1 MAHHKSGGAFRIYRR
16 ALSEVR
22 DYWPHLGAVLAFGLI
37 ATPLAL
43 LNPLPLKIIV
53 DSVLG
58 SAALPWPAS
67 LIGGG
72 HSPFALAIG
81 LSVALALLNLGYRF
95 FEWLF
100 REWVGER
107 MVARFRARLFER
119 ALLAAQTGQHS
130 ETLTDTA
137 YRITNDAPALQWTAL
152 YGFIPVIV
160 SLAALLGTLSVTAA
174 ISPALAGIALLTTL
188 PVIALIHLTQRQM
201 RGRWH
206 VVREAESRS
215 QGVIHEV
222 LGSLRL
228 VVTFGQEQRE
238 VARFAGAAGMARQER
253 LKTLI
258 RQGGLGAALSLAT
271 AVGSIAILWLG
282 VRQVEAQNLSVGDL
296 LLIVAYVA
304 QLYEP
309 LHQIGAHITGQ
320 QQVIVSAERAFAL
333 LDRAP
338 AVAAPATPRPLT
350 RAKGAIAL
358 RNVSFGYGGGNAP
371 IIEDASVE
379 VPAGAFVGIVG
390 RTGSGKST
398 LSGLLLRLYDPQAGC
413 ILLDGVDIRNLSLAD
428 LRAQFAVVPQEPILF
443 STTIADNI
451 AYGRPGA
458 SQAEIVAAAKS
469 ARAHDFIMA
478 LPESYA
484 TRVGDRGARLSGGER
499 QRLALARAFL
509 KDAPILVLDEPTSAI
524 DGETET
530 AIVTAMERLM
540 AGRTTFM
547 IAHRLSTLRNAD
559 MILRVG
565 DGAIERVSLLSG
577 NRKQPVAA

>member
-1 MAHHKSGGAFRIYRR
+1 MAQQRSGGAFRIYRR

-22 DYWPHLGAVLAFGLI
+22 DFWPHLGAVLAFGLL

-58 SAALPWPAS
+58 AAPLPWPAN
-67 LIGGG
+67 LIGG
-72 HSPFALAIG
+72 HPSAFALAIG
-81 LSVALALLNLGYRF
+81 LSVGLAALNLSYRF

-119 ALLAAQTGQHS
+119 ALLATQGGQHAEALS
-130 ETLTDTA
+130 DTA
-137 YRITNDAPALQWTAL
+137 YRITDDAPALQWTAL

-160 SLAALLGTLSVTAA
+160 SLTALLGTLSVTAT
-174 ISPALAGIALLTTL
+174 ISPALAGIALLTTI
-188 PVIALIHLTQRQM
+188 PVVALIHLTQRQM

-206 VVREAESRS
+206 IVREAESRS

-222 LGSLRL
+222 LGALRL

-238 VARFAGAAGMARQER
+238 VGRFARAAGKARQER

-258 RQGGLGAALSLAT
+258 RQGGLGAALSLST

-282 VRQVEAQNLSVGDL
+282 VRQVEAHILSVGDL
-296 LLIVAYVA
+296 LMIVAYIA

-309 LHQIGAHITGQ
+309 LQQIGAHITGQ
-320 QQVIVSAERAFAL
+320 QQAIVSAERAFSL
-333 LDRAP
+333 LDRPP
-338 AVAAPATPRPLT
+338 AVVEPVAPCALP

-358 RNVSFGYGGGNAP
+358 RHVSFGYGGGNSP
-371 IIEDASVE
+371 IIEDVSVE
-379 VPAGAFVGIVG
+379 IPAGAFVGIVG

-398 LSGLLLRLYDPQAGC
+398 LSGLLLRLYDPQAGR
-413 ILLDGVDIRNLSLAD
+413 ILLDGMDIRNLSLAD
-428 LRAQFAVVPQEPILF
+428 LRAQFAVVPQEPVLF
-443 STTIADNI
+443 STTIAENI

-458 SQAEIVAAAKS
+458 SQTDIIAAAKS

-478 LPESYA
+478 LPDGYA
-484 TRVGDRGARLSGGER
+484 TSVGDRGARLSGGER
-499 QRLALARAFL
+499 QRLAIARAFL

-530 AIVTAMERLM
+530 AIVGAMERLM
-540 AGRTTFM
+540 AGRTTLM
-547 IAHRLSTLRNAD
+547 IAHRLSTLRSAD
-559 MILRVG
+559 MILRVA
-565 DGAIERVSLLSG
+565 DGTIEKVALLSG
-577 NRKQPVAA
+577 TKKQSVAA